1 MATHR
6 FIQIHSLTSYPAALL
21 NRDDAGLAKRI
32 PFGGATRT
40 RISSQ
45 CLKRHWRTFNGDD
58 AISQVQPENM
68 SNRSRHIFDDLI
80 FDKLVKRGKDPEAAR
95 IATKALAAVMLGKR
109 PDKGENDE
117 DGKSAK
123 RKGADDIL
131 MTPQVTV
138 FGPAE
143 VEFMLNEALRLCE
156 LAESKPDEFK
166 AKVNG
171 KEAARAA
178 LAREI
183 KGKREENLRELALN
197 AGLDAAMFGR
207 MVTGDILARVDAA
220 LHVAHAFTVHG
231 EQAESD
237 YFSAVDDLRQEGPEA
252 ELGAGHINSSELTS
266 GLYYG
271 YVAIDVPG
279 LVGNLGDD
287 RKLAAEVVRRMVHL
301 IATVSPGA
309 KLGSTAPHAYA
320 HLMLAEAASAQPRT
334 LANAFLTPV
343 RIAPDVIANAYDALA
358 AHLGEL
364 DGCYGRTAR
373 NAIALGAGSRLA
385 PVLNDNERAPSLA
398 ELARWVAARVEE
410 TE

>member
-1 MATHR
+1 MASHR

-32 PFGGATRT
+32 PFGGAVRT

-45 CLKRHWRTFNGDD
+45 CLKRHWRRADD
-58 AISQVQPENM
+58 AEALKNCADGNVSV
-68 SNRSRHIFDDLI
+68 RSRLSFERHVLTP
-80 FDKLVKRGKDPEAAR
+80 LVKDDGVDP
-95 IATKALAAVMLGKR
+95 ALAHAVTEAVMALVLG
-109 PDKGENDE
+109 E
-117 DGKSAK
+117 SAK
-123 RKGADDIL
+123 AKAEKKKQADDGAAAAPGIQSN
-131 MTPQVTV
+131 QVTV
-138 FGPAE
+138 LGRPELDFLRAE
-143 VEFMLNEALRLCE
+143 ARAICASLNDA
-156 LAESKPDEFK
+156 
-166 AKVNG
+166 
-171 KEAARAA
+171 KEAAKAVDKHFTKER
-178 LAREI
+178 
-183 KGKREENLRELALN
+183 KENLRTLKLG

-271 YVAIDVPG
+271 YIAIDVPG
-279 LVGNLGDD
+279 LAGNLGAD
-287 RKLAAEVVRRMVHL
+287 RKLAAEVARRMVHL

-320 HLMLAEAASAQPRT
+320 SLMLAEAGSAQPRT

-343 RIAPDVIANAYDALA
+343 RIAPDPLANAYDALA
-358 AHLGEL
+358 AHLGDL
-364 DGCYGRTAR
+364 DRGYGRTAR
-373 NAIALGAGSRLA
+373 NALAMTRPERLA